1 MDEGVNLA
9 AHEPLPALLALPPRA
24 AGVDV
29 LLLSWL
35 ERHFDAATARQRAA
49 FAALL
54 ELPDAELERFLA
66 TAEHP
71 LQAELQVPVPGP
83 GTEPSGRHRSNAG
96 YHYVKSDRHGAWVS

>member
-1 MDEGVNLA
+1 VDEGVNLA
-9 AHEPLPALLALPPRA
+9 VHSRSRLSWRCRRGRREW
-24 AGVDV
+24 DV

-35 ERHFDAATARQRAA
+35 ERHFDAATAPQRAA

-54 ELPDAELERFLA
+54 ELPDAELERFLG

-83 GTEPSGRHRSNAG
+83 ATEPSGRPAL
-96 YHYVKSDRHGAWVS
+96 